1 MRFTNNRDENGG
13 IRLKNMMRKALFG
26 IMLAALIA
34 VLGACSETVEGTEK
48 DTGGKDGGS
57 YPTKPIEV
65 IVPAGAGGD
74 TDLNTRT
81 MAKYLEKELG
91 KTLII
96 TNVNGAGGST
106 GTKKVIDSK
115 PDGYTVLS
123 YHNST
128 LISKILGLTD
138 YTYSD
143 FEVAGMGAMD
153 KGNAFVINNKS
164 EFQNVDDLITYA
176 KENPEKVNVATE
188 VGSFTHLQLLAFE
201 EATGTKFNIVDVG
214 GASDK
219 ITALLGGRID
229 IIPTQLGLVNSYIES
244 GDFRVLGIL
253 SEERLK
259 SAPDVPTFKEQGIDI
274 VMDKFFFWGFPKGT
288 PEEVVTIFTEAL
300 EKVVT
305 NEDYQK
311 EMEGY
316 MVEPVYLNPEEA
328 NELMSKE
335 EKFYTELNPK

>member
-1 MRFTNNRDENGG
+1 MKKM
-13 IRLKNMMRKALFG
+13 IKKVLFG
-26 IMLAALIA
+26 ALIIGVVA
-34 VLGACSETVEGTEK
+34 VMGACSETVEGTEK
-48 DTGGKDGGS
+48 DSGGKDSGS
-57 YPTKPIEV
+57 YPTKPIEIV
-65 IVPAGAGGD
+65 VPAGAGGD

-91 KTLII
+91 TTMII

-106 GTKKVIDSK
+106 GTKKVLDSK

-128 LISKILGLTD
+128 LISKILGLTN

-143 FEVAGMGAMD
+143 FDVAGMGVMD

-164 EFQNVDDLITYA
+164 EFENLDDLIAFA
-176 KENPEKVNVATE
+176 KENPEKVTVATE

-229 IIPTQLGLVNSYIES
+229 IIPTQLGLVNSYVES
-244 GDFRVLGIL
+244 GDFRALGIM
-253 SEERLK
+253 SDERLK
-259 SAPDVPTFKEQGIDI
+259 AAPDVPTFKEQGVDI

-288 PEEVVTIFTEAL
+288 PEEIVDTFTKAL
-300 EKVVT
+300 EKVVA
-305 NEDYQK
+305 NEEYQK

-316 MVEPVYLNPEEA
+316 MVEPVYLNPAEA
-328 NELMSKE
+328 NELMEKE
-335 EKFYTELNPK
+335 DKFYTELNPQ

>member
-1 MRFTNNRDENGG
+1 MKKMIKKVLFG
-13 IRLKNMMRKALFG
+13 ALFVG
-26 IMLAALIA
+26 VVA
-34 VLGACSETVEGTEK
+34 VMGACSESAEGTEK
-48 DTGGKDGGS
+48 DSGEKDKSS
-57 YPTKPIEV
+57 YPTKPIEIV
-65 IVPAGAGGD
+65 VPAGAGGD

-91 KTLII
+91 TTMII
-96 TNVNGAGGST
+96 TNVNGAGGTT
-106 GTKKVIDSK
+106 GTKKVLDSK

-128 LISKILGLTD
+128 LISKILGLVD

-143 FEVAGMGAMD
+143 FDVAGMGVMD

-164 EFQNVDDLITYA
+164 EFENLDDLIAFA
-176 KENPEKVNVATE
+176 KENPEKVTVATE

-229 IIPTQLGLVNSYIES
+229 IIPTQLGLVNSYVES
-244 GDFRVLGIL
+244 GDFRALGIM
-253 SEERLK
+253 SDERLK
-259 SAPDVPTFKEQGIDI
+259 AAPDVPTFKEQGVDI

-288 PEEVVTIFTEAL
+288 PEEIVDTFTKAL
-300 EKVVT
+300 EKVVA
-305 NEDYQK
+305 NEEYQK

-316 MVEPVYLNPEEA
+316 MVEPVYLNPAEA
-328 NELMSKE
+328 NELMEKE
-335 EKFYTELNPK
+335 DKFYTELNPQ

>member
-1 MRFTNNRDENGG
+1 MKKIYKKVLFG
-13 IRLKNMMRKALFG
+13 ALFVG
-26 IMLAALIA
+26 LMA

-48 DTGGKDGGS
+48 DSEGKDSSS
-57 YPTKPIEV
+57 YPKKPIEIV
-65 IVPAGAGGD
+65 VPAGAGGD

-91 KTLII
+91 TTMII
-96 TNVNGAGGST
+96 TNVNGAGGTT
-106 GTKKVIDSK
+106 GTKKALDSK

-143 FEVAGMGAMD
+143 FDVAGMGVMD
-153 KGNAFVINNKS
+153 KGNAFVINNES
-164 EFQNVDDLITYA
+164 EFKNLDDLIAFA
-176 KENPEKVNVATE
+176 KKSPEKVTVATE

-201 EATGTKFNIVDVG
+201 AATGTKFNIVDVG

-229 IIPTQLGLVNSYIES
+229 IIPTQLGLVNSYVES
-244 GDFRVLGIL
+244 GDFRALGIM
-253 SEERLK
+253 SDKRLK
-259 SAPDVPTFKEQGIDI
+259 AAPDVPTFKEQGVDL

-288 PEEVVTIFTEAL
+288 PEEIVDTFTEAL
-300 EKVVT
+300 EKVVL
-305 NEDYQK
+305 NEEYQK
-311 EMEGY
+311 EMESY
-316 MVEPVYLNPEEA
+316 MVEPVYLNPAEA
-328 NELMSKE
+328 NELMEKE
-335 EKFYTELNPK
+335 DKFYTQLNPQ

>member
-1 MRFTNNRDENGG
+1 MKKMIKKVLFG
-13 IRLKNMMRKALFG
+13 ALFVG
-26 IMLAALIA
+26 VVA
-34 VLGACSETVEGTEK
+34 VMGACSETAEGTEK
-48 DTGGKDGGS
+48 ESGGEDSSS
-57 YPTKPIEV
+57 YPKKPIEIV
-65 IVPAGAGGD
+65 VPAGAGGD

-91 KTLII
+91 TTMII
-96 TNVNGAGGST
+96 TNVNGAGGTT
-106 GTKKVIDSK
+106 GTKKVLDSK

-143 FEVAGMGAMD
+143 FEVAGMGVMD

-164 EFQNVDDLITYA
+164 EFKNLDDLIAFA
-176 KENPEKVNVATE
+176 KENPEKVTVATE

-201 EATGTKFNIVDVG
+201 AATGTKFNIVDVG

-229 IIPTQLGLVNSYIES
+229 IIPTQLGLVNSYVES
-244 GDFRVLGIL
+244 GDFRALGIM
-253 SEERLK
+253 SDERLK
-259 SAPDVPTFKEQGIDI
+259 AAPDVPTFKEQGVDL

-288 PEEVVTIFTEAL
+288 PEEVVDTFTKAL
-300 EKVVT
+300 EKVVA
-305 NEDYQK
+305 NEEYQK

-316 MVEPVYLNPEEA
+316 MVEPVYLNPAEA
-328 NELMSKE
+328 NELMEKE
-335 EKFYTELNPK
+335 DKFYSELNPQ

>member
-1 MRFTNNRDENGG
+1 MKKV
-13 IRLKNMMRKALFG
+13 IKKVLFG
-26 IMLAALIA
+26 ALLVGVVA
-34 VLGACSETVEGTEK
+34 VMGACSESAEGTEK
-48 DTGGKDGGS
+48 DSGGKDTSS
-57 YPTKPIEV
+57 YPTKPIEIV
-65 IVPAGAGGD
+65 VPAGAGGD

-91 KTLII
+91 TTMII
-96 TNVNGAGGST
+96 TNVNGAGGTT
-106 GTKKVIDSK
+106 GTKKVLDSK

-143 FEVAGMGAMD
+143 FDVAGMGVMD

-164 EFQNVDDLITYA
+164 EFENLDDLIAFA
-176 KENPEKVNVATE
+176 KENPEKVTVATE

-229 IIPTQLGLVNSYIES
+229 IIPTQLGLVNSYVES
-244 GDFRVLGIL
+244 GDFRALGIM
-253 SEERLK
+253 SDERLK
-259 SAPDVPTFKEQGIDI
+259 AAPDVPTFKEQGVDL

-288 PEEVVTIFTEAL
+288 PQEIVDTFTKAL
-300 EKVVT
+300 EKVVA
-305 NEDYQK
+305 NEEYQK

-316 MVEPVYLNPEEA
+316 MVEPVYLNPAEA
-328 NELMSKE
+328 NELMEKE
-335 EKFYTELNPK
+335 DKFYTELNPQ

>member
-1 MRFTNNRDENGG
+1 MKKM
-13 IRLKNMMRKALFG
+13 IKKVLFG
-26 IMLAALIA
+26 ALLVGA
-34 VLGACSETVEGTEK
+34 VAVMGACSETVEGTEK
-48 DTGGKDGGS
+48 DSGGKDKSS
-57 YPTKPIEV
+57 YPTKPIEIV
-65 IVPAGAGGD
+65 VPAGAGGD

-91 KTLII
+91 TTMII
-96 TNVNGAGGST
+96 TNVNGAGGTT
-106 GTKKVIDSK
+106 GTKKVLDSK

-128 LISKILGLTD
+128 LISKILGLVD

-143 FEVAGMGAMD
+143 FEVAGMGVMD
-153 KGNAFVINNKS
+153 KGNAFIINNKS
-164 EFQNVDDLITYA
+164 EFKNLDDLIVFA
-176 KENPEKVNVATE
+176 KENPEKVTVATE

-201 EATGTKFNIVDVG
+201 AATGTKFNIVDVG

-244 GDFRVLGIL
+244 GDFRALGIM

-259 SAPDVPTFKEQGIDI
+259 AAPDVPTFKEQGVDI

-288 PEEVVTIFTEAL
+288 PEEIVDTFTKAL
-300 EKVVT
+300 EKVVA
-305 NEDYQK
+305 NEEYQK
-311 EMEGY
+311 EMEGF
-316 MVEPVYLNPEEA
+316 MVEPVYLNPAEA
-328 NELMSKE
+328 NELMEKE
-335 EKFYTELNPK
+335 DKFYTELNPQ

>member
-1 MRFTNNRDENGG
+1 
-13 IRLKNMMRKALFG
+13 MRKAVYGLMFIALF
-26 IMLAALIA
+26 AL
-34 VLGACSETVEGTEK
+34 LGACSESAEGTEQDGK
-48 DTGGKDGGS
+48 GGSS

-91 KTLII
+91 VSLVI
-96 TNVNGAGGST
+96 TNINGAGGTT
-106 GTKKVIDSK
+106 GTKKVLDSK
-115 PDGYTVLS
+115 SDGYTVLS

-143 FEVAGMGAMD
+143 FEIAGMGVMD
-153 KGNAFVINNKS
+153 RGNAFVVSEKS
-164 EFQNVDDLITYA
+164 EFGDLDDLIAHA

-188 VGSFTHLQLLAFE
+188 VGSFTHLQLLAF
-201 EATGTKFNIVDVG
+201 NIVDVG

-219 ITALLGGRID
+219 VTALLGGRID
-229 IIPTQLGLVNSYIES
+229 VIPTQLGLVNSYIES
-244 GDFRVLGIL
+244 GDFKVLGIL

-259 SAPDVPTFKEQGIDI
+259 VAPDVPTFKEQGVDI
-274 VMDKFFFWGFPKGT
+274 VMDKFFFWGFPQGT
-288 PEEVVTIFTEAL
+288 PEEIVTTFTEAL
-300 EKVVT
+300 ERVVA

-311 EMEGY
+311 EIEGY
-316 MVEPVYLNPEEA
+316 MVEPIYLNPEESI
-328 NELMSKE
+328 ELMNKDE
-335 EKFYTELNPK
+335 EFYINLNPQ

>member
-1 MRFTNNRDENGG
+1 M
-13 IRLKNMMRKALFG
+13 
-26 IMLAALIA
+26 A
-34 VLGACSETVEGTEK
+34 VLGACSETAEGTEK
-48 DTGGKDGGS
+48 DSGGKDESS
-57 YPTKPIEV
+57 YPTKPIEIV
-65 IVPAGAGGD
+65 VPAGAGGD

-91 KTLII
+91 TTMII
-96 TNVNGAGGST
+96 TNVNGAGGTT
-106 GTKKVIDSK
+106 GTKKVLDSK

-128 LISKILGLTD
+128 LISKILGLVD

-143 FEVAGMGAMD
+143 FEVAGMGVMD
-153 KGNAFVINNKS
+153 KGNAFIINNKS
-164 EFQNVDDLITYA
+164 EFKNLDDLIAFA
-176 KENPEKVNVATE
+176 KENPEKVTVATE

-201 EATGTKFNIVDVG
+201 AATGTKFNIVDVG

-229 IIPTQLGLVNSYIES
+229 IIPTQLGLVNSYVES
-244 GDFRVLGIL
+244 GDFRALGIM

-259 SAPDVPTFKEQGIDI
+259 AAPDVPTFKEQGVDL

-288 PEEVVTIFTEAL
+288 PEEIVDTFTKAL
-300 EKVVT
+300 EKVVA
-305 NEDYQK
+305 NEEYQK

-316 MVEPVYLNPEEA
+316 MVEPVYLNPAEA
-328 NELMSKE
+328 NELMEKE
-335 EKFYTELNPK
+335 DKFYTELNPQ

>member
-1 MRFTNNRDENGG
+1 MKKM
-13 IRLKNMMRKALFG
+13 IKKVLFG
-26 IMLAALIA
+26 ALLVGA
-34 VLGACSETVEGTEK
+34 VAVMGACSESAEGTEK
-48 DTGGKDGGS
+48 DSGGKDKSS
-57 YPTKPIEV
+57 YPTKPIEIV
-65 IVPAGAGGD
+65 VPAGAGGD

-91 KTLII
+91 TTMII
-96 TNVNGAGGST
+96 TNVNGAGGTT
-106 GTKKVIDSK
+106 GTKKVLDSK

-128 LISKILGLTD
+128 LISKILGLVD

-143 FEVAGMGAMD
+143 FDVAGMGVMD

-164 EFQNVDDLITYA
+164 EFKNLDDLIAFA
-176 KENPEKVNVATE
+176 KENPEKVTVATE

-229 IIPTQLGLVNSYIES
+229 IIPTQLGLVNSYVES
-244 GDFRVLGIL
+244 GDFRALGIM
-253 SEERLK
+253 SDERLK
-259 SAPDVPTFKEQGIDI
+259 AAPDVPTFKEQGVDL

-288 PEEVVTIFTEAL
+288 PEEIVDTFTKAL
-300 EKVVT
+300 EKVVA
-305 NEDYQK
+305 NEEYQK

-316 MVEPVYLNPEEA
+316 MVEPVYLNPAEA
-328 NELMSKE
+328 NELMEKE
-335 EKFYTELNPK
+335 DKFYTELNPQ